1 MGGVCSYVGGAAV
14 ILIKRNLVPYG
25 KMALTVG
32 DWLVEAE
39 SLLEKKSVNEAV
51 DLLNRIGK

>member
-1 MGGVCSYVGGAAV
+1 MDGCGHSIQLYERQ
-14 ILIKRNLVPYG
+14 LE

-32 DWLVEAE
+32 DWVLEAD

-51 DLLNRIGK
+51 DLLNRIGKPSICV